1 MYYIMTI
8 NKSCFI
14 TMDDIFILM
23 ENGLNCLL
31 ILDIPTAV
39 F

>member
-1 MYYIMTI
+1 
-8 NKSCFI
+8 
-14 TMDDIFILM
+14 MDDIFILM